1 RAGVPASAAGRVP
14 LTTVMDANTSWVSDE
29 TYRVLAYRFRI
40 RTASPGAAELVR
52 RALGACTDPAT
63 GSDVPTYQL
72 EVREGDRITARL
84 MLDGD
89 PLLRNTS
96 PADAFSHMVWHVM
109 NEAVTA
115 AAARFLIVHA
125 GVVLAPDGSA
135 VVLPAASGGGKT
147 TLVAGLVR
155 AGFAF
160 LSDEMAAVDPEDRV
174 VIPVPRSLFVK
185 SGTFE
190 ALGMSPPE
198 ISPDA
203 RLFLDG
209 TWPVTPDDLRAGSL
223 GGPATVRTVVAPA
236 YRPGSDTSIEPISRA
251 AGLTELARNA
261 FNLDAFG
268 GARGVRLLGEIVGP
282 AACYR
287 LAVGPLSDAV
297 AAVAAAAASAA

>member
-1 RAGVPASAAGRVP
+1 MG
-14 LTTVMDANTSWVSDE
+14 ANESWASDE

-40 RTASPGAAELVR
+40 RTASAGAAELVR
-52 RALGACTDPAT
+52 RALGACAESHPA
-63 GSDVPTYQL
+63 GDVPTYQL
-72 EVREGDRITARL
+72 ELREGERTTARL
-84 MLDGD
+84 VLDGE
-89 PLLRNTS
+89 PLLRNTA

-115 AAARFLIVHA
+115 AEPRFLIVHA

-147 TLVAGLVR
+147 TLTAGLVR

-160 LSDEMAAVDPEDRV
+160 LSDEMAAIDPESHE

-190 ALGMSPPE
+190 ALEMSPPE
-198 ISPDA
+198 ISSDA

-209 TWPVTPDDLRAGSL
+209 IWPVAPGDLRAGSL

-236 YRPGSDTSIEPISRA
+236 YRPGSDTTIEPISRA
-251 AGLTELARNA
+251 SGLTELARNA
-261 FNLDAFG
+261 FNLEAFG
-268 GARGVRLLGEIVGP
+268 GSRGVRLLGEIVSE
-282 AACYR
+282 ARCYR
-287 LAVGPLSDAV
+287 LAVGPLSEAV
-297 AAVAAAAASAA
+297 AAVAAAASAD